1 MSQQHRPGLT
11 GRLQR
16 AAGSGQ
22 RAVAAGLLPS
32 RSRLRLAG
40 RENGS
45 DAFPAKSGSIPPPG
59 PITGL
64 RGLTSTRSSFTS
76 GESPTSEAS
85 TTGTTQELQQPAR
98 TAADAWNHQGCTYCD
113 ASWCILV
120 KLDANWVHARDN
132 KGAWLLATPRW
143 LQKKK
148 IDYSNGKVVLACV
161 VTSSAA
167 RFSGVG
173 CRAVGTTPHG
183 RWGWRWG

>member
-1 MSQQHRPGLT
+1 MSEQHRLGLT

-32 RSRLRLAG
+32 RLRLRLAG

-45 DAFPAKSGSIPPPG
+45 DAFPAKSGSHTAPG
-59 PITGL
+59 PITGRRAL
-64 RGLTSTRSSFTS
+64 ASARSSFTS

-85 TTGTTQELQQPAR
+85 TTGNTHELQRPAR
-98 TAADAWNHQGCTYCD
+98 TAASTSDHLGCTDGD
-113 ASWCILV
+113 ASWCIGVILG
-120 KLDANWVHARDN
+120 ANWAHVRDN
-132 KGAWLLATPRW
+132 EGAWLLATPRC

-148 IDYSNGKVVLACV
+148 IDYSNGKVVLACA